1 MDMSDDTD
9 SDERYEIYKNDEE
22 IVISDIEF
30 FKMRKIGPQK
40 NTDNVV
46 KWSHERNKM
55 DMINDQEFDERDQ
68 TGEKK
73 DDLELEE
80 SENYERYQI
89 ENPELLRRV
98 DSKH

>member
-1 MDMSDDTD
+1 MDMSDDTY

-46 KWSHERNKM
+46 K
-55 DMINDQEFDERDQ
+55 
-68 TGEKK
+68 
-73 DDLELEE
+73 
-80 SENYERYQI
+80 
-89 ENPELLRRV
+89 
-98 DSKH
+98 